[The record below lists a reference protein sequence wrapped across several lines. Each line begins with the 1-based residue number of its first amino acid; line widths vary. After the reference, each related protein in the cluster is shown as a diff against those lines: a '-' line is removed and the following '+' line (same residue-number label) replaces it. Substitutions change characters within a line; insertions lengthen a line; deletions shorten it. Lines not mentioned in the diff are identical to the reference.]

1 MAPEV
6 LNHQNWDYSVDFYA
20 LGVILYEFIMKKKPY
35 KGKTRKEIKDQVMAK
50 EAFIDKKDL
59 PKNWSENARDLV
71 NKLLVRNPEDRIGY
85 LGIEEIFTHSWFDDM
100 EWDKLENKELIPPY
114 SPNIQEDNFNERH
127 VNKEDK
133 WLLEN
138 KITFDQSKRML
149 KQSIIQ
155 EQFKG
160 YGYNP
165 LNN

>member
-1 MAPEV
+1 VLEESGYPRITDFGISRPLRENNSKENSGTPGYMAPEV

-100 EWDKLENKELIPPY
+100 EWDKLENKEL
-114 SPNIQEDNFNERH
+114 SKVNI
-127 VNKEDK
+127 
-133 WLLEN
+133 
-138 KITFDQSKRML
+138 
-149 KQSIIQ
+149 II
-155 EQFKG
+155 
-160 YGYNP
+160 
-165 LNN
+165 